1 MIAPISIVLG
11 TAPGPLNDPEK
22 PARRFIAGRMVLI
35 VFLNLLVDIAY
46 AWLDPKVRNR

>member
-1 MIAPISIVLG
+1 
-11 TAPGPLNDPEK
+11 
-22 PARRFIAGRMVLI
+22 MVLI